1 VVKIVGWVGGPRSTR
16 HLMRV
21 ESVCVS
27 WPASLQGGLNMVE
40 TDATT
45 NFGTSAILFDYFSPS
60 PSLFVY
66 AR

>member
-1 VVKIVGWVGGPRSTR
+1 
-16 HLMRV
+16 MRV

-66 AR
+66 GDMQPLFVIFIST